1 MERGIR
7 FARSKGVSAHTL
19 YIYKTY
25 ITLTLPLYIYI
36 HNTYTTFIYIH
47 IYIHTYMYGD
57 RDSIRAKER
66 SISAHFGGNM
76 SADGAILLTRVL
88 KPIYW
93 LIYIYIYR

>member
-1 MERGIR
+1 
-7 FARSKGVSAHTL
+7 
-19 YIYKTY
+19 
-25 ITLTLPLYIYI
+25 
-36 HNTYTTFIYIH
+36 
-47 IYIHTYMYGD
+47 MYGD